1 MQNTFPKDIAD
12 SMRTC
17 LLSILWKKEDI
28 IAFLKNNSCTTSDL
42 DLVAEYKDLTRVKI
56 IDSVFEKLHNRND
69 GGLGQFR
76 SMLKSLIN
84 WNTFDPY
91 YFKKL
96 NKLDE
101 ETAKRNI
108 NHLRQLQE
116 IRDAKLLEE
125 KRQKEQKIE
134 SLKKINNQD
143 ELKKIF
149 FNLFQGKDE
158 NGKEIGNQKRGYLF
172 EDFLK
177 KLIEQEGLL
186 SGTTFNFNL
195 EGEQIDGTLKFE
207 GENYII
213 EAKWHDKEIASNA
226 LYQFSYKVEGKMHGR
241 GIFVSINGF
250 SDESVRALKSG
261 KALRSVLV
269 DGSDLTL
276 VVEGFTTF
284 KEVIDK
290 KVFAAQTQGKIYYDT
305 LQGKSKIDE

>member
-1 MQNTFPKDIAD
+1 MRNIFSKEIAD

-28 IAFLKNNSCTTSDL
+28 LAFFKNNSCTSSDL
-42 DLVAEYKDLTRVKI
+42 DLVSEYKELTRVKI
-56 IDSVFEKLHNRND
+56 IDTVFEKLHSRND

-76 SMLKSLIN
+76 SMLQSLIN

-91 YFKKL
+91 YFEELK
-96 NKLDE
+96 KLDE
-101 ETAKRNI
+101 NTAKRNI

-125 KRQKEQKIE
+125 RRKKDQRNEN
-134 SLKKINNQD
+134 LKKISNKD

-149 FNLFQGKDE
+149 FNLYQGRDV
-158 NGKEIGNQKRGYLF
+158 NGKEIGNQRRGYLF

-177 KLIEQEGLL
+177 KLIIQEDLL
-186 SGTTFNFNL
+186 NGASFNFNL

-250 SDESVRALKSG
+250 SDESVRALKSC
-261 KALRSVLV
+261 KSLRCVLI
-269 DGSDLTL
+269 DGADLTL

-290 KVFAAQTQGKIYYDT
+290 KIFAAQTQGKIYYDI